1 MITCFGYAIPTA
13 LQFSAI
19 DVQLIVIFTLQCQK
33 LEVTVCRDGKEYRQR
48 YSRGKP
54 LTTLS
59 STTLPD
65 ESSSRQGSCIR
76 FWPDKES
83 MHLFFRKSFSDLSIV
98 MLCHVVLPEYSV
110 FLL

>member
-1 MITCFGYAIPTA
+1 MI
-13 LQFSAI
+13 L
-19 DVQLIVIFTLQCQK
+19 LCQA
-33 LEVTVCRDGKEYRQR
+33 LEVTVCRDGKEYRQH

-65 ESSSRQGSCIR
+65 ESSRQGSCIR

-83 MHLFFRKSFSDLSIV
+83 MHLFFRNF
-98 MLCHVVLPEYSV
+98 
-110 FLL
+110 FLI

>member
-1 MITCFGYAIPTA
+1 MLLIHI
-13 LQFSAI
+13 SAI
-19 DVQLIVIFTLQCQK
+19 DAQLIVIFMLLQCQE
-33 LEVTVCRDGKEYRQR
+33 LEVTVCCDGKEYRQS

-54 LTTLS
+54 LTTLN

-83 MHLFFRKSFSDLSIV
+83 MLIFS
-98 MLCHVVLPEYSV
+98 
-110 FLL
+110 